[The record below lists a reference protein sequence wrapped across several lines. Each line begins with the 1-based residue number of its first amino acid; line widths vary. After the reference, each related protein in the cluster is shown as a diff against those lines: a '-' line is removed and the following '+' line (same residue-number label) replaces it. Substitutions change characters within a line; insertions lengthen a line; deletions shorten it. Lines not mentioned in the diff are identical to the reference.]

1 MYGAIDAPTYWP
13 KEPLAYVEWY
23 TPLASTADEDH
34 KMYQVKKAP
43 FRRGGSPPCEIV
55 SLSSIH
61 QSYQLIPCFGSVE
74 VPIAWTSGTVLDHCS
89 KFWLNS
95 WSSKYSYQSLW

>member
-43 FRRGGSPPCEIV
+43 FRRGGSPP
-55 SLSSIH
+55 
-61 QSYQLIPCFGSVE
+61 VE